1 MKNKPLEYGWR
12 RAVIMIG
19 VATFSFIGASALLL
33 TVYAETEPQK
43 NVADDP
49 ITLTN
54 KKSGTVHSPGSR
66 VSLRLTFDTGAVFTV
81 TQFEGAPIRIERNG
95 STISMVPHV
104 DTINGNQVRVDIFKG
119 LSMSPKDVS
128 IKNRIPDIS
137 AFEVGIEPSALPI
150 SDLGSR
156 VEIAVVGIA
165 YEVRVPSE
173 DKEISRFR
181 PLFDP
186 PGRIDECC
194 LRCSEITVCGCAVEG
209 ACGSC
214 CSGSCCT

>member
-54 KKSGTVHSPGSR
+54 KKSGTVHSSGSR

-104 DTINGNQVRVDIFKG
+104 DTINGNQ
-119 LSMSPKDVS
+119 
-128 IKNRIPDIS
+128 
-137 AFEVGIEPSALPI
+137 
-150 SDLGSR
+150 
-156 VEIAVVGIA
+156 
-165 YEVRVPSE
+165 
-173 DKEISRFR
+173 
-181 PLFDP
+181 
-186 PGRIDECC
+186 
-194 LRCSEITVCGCAVEG
+194 
-209 ACGSC
+209 
-214 CSGSCCT
+214 